1 MCSSVLLAEDDPT
14 VRAVTAC
21 LIERTFHCRV
31 ESFCDGARALARL
44 QEGVRGIGLLILDVN
59 MPYLGGFELLEAA
72 RSLGV
77 EAPALIQSADPAQ
90 RITAEEHGAAFLLK
104 PWRARDVIELLSSLE
119 LPRSCVTPP
128 DTADPRASQT
138 A

>member
-21 LIERTFHCRV
+21 LLERTFHCRV

-44 QEGVRGIGLLILDVN
+44 QEGGAEVGLLILDVH

-72 RSLGV
+72 RAMGV
-77 EAPALIQSADPAQ
+77 AAPTLIHSADPTQ
-90 RITAEEHGAAFLLK
+90 RITAEEFGAKFLLK
-104 PWRARDVIELLSSLE
+104 PWRAPDMIEILSSFDLAR
-119 LPRSCVTPP
+119 PCVTPT
-128 DTADPRASQT
+128 DRAEAGASRS